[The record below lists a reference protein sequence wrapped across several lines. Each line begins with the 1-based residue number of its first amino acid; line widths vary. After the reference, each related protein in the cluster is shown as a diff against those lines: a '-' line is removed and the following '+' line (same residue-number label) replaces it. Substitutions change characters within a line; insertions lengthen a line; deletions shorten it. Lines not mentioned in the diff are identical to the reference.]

1 MLSHGQIGPLSC
13 HHGPDSLRLRS
24 LGPTSSLPTDLPL
37 PQALLKELHAERE
50 DSPPEVRNLEESQ
63 KASWRKSPWIQGLRD
78 AWEYPAKDGRGS
90 RQRKQL
96 HGKGR
101 GVKTGVTGA
110 GLERGRRSSWGP
122 KSKALPKEAEERP
135 IRCAIVKIHRA
146 ATEERPGAAALTPGG
161 FCPQGTC
168 GHVHRCFWLSKLGGG
183 GTTSIHHPS

>member
-1 MLSHGQIGPLSC
+1 MDP
-13 HHGPDSLRLRS
+13 RS
-24 LGPTSSLPTDLPL
+24 EGCLGVPSQRWERF
-37 PQALLKELHAERE
+37 QAEETAPRE
-50 DSPPEVRNLEESQ
+50 
-63 KASWRKSPWIQGLRD
+63 
-78 AWEYPAKDGRGS
+78 
-90 RQRKQL
+90 RQRS
-96 HGKGR
+96 GE
-101 GVKTGVTGA
+101 KTGVTGA